1 MKVITS
7 EKLRLDFMT
16 ELTSLLRKFQAEI
29 SIEDIGRDHYMAYNI
44 LSVELKSV
52 WTKDKDGYP
61 EKLVSPGTTINLSTY
76 IDEDTDINL

>member
-7 EKLRLDFMT
+7 KELRLDFMT
-16 ELTSLLRKFQAEI
+16 ELTSLLRKFQADI
-29 SIEDIGRDHYMAYNI
+29 SIEDMGHDYMVNNI

-52 WTKDKDGYP
+52 WTKDKDGIP
-61 EKLVSPGTTINLSTY
+61 EDLVSPGTTINLSTY